1 MSIFSKKEEKA
12 SPKTVVGSEKNEITY
27 FSERTRDLNKFNT
40 IYENGGLISQCIDVY
55 SLFTLSA
62 GYELEGPSRAKKDIE
77 QWLYDI
83 NINEMVD
90 IAMTDSLVFGD
101 GFQEMV
107 YSRSGELLYLQPRDS
122 RNFTILTDKYGRVTG
137 YKYKV
142 NDEETIL
149 KPEQISHTRLIPTS
163 NKYSVSLI
171 FRSIDDILRD
181 TKIMESTATS
191 ILRHGSP
198 RFHIKVGEKGEDVPP
213 EQMKVIAREFEEL
226 EADQEI
232 VTVADVEMV
241 TLDQNGVENVA
252 EYSTFS
258 TDRLLA
264 SMGVPAEVVGISQ
277 NTTVFGSDI
286 SVEMSAWLLKI
297 RTYQEKVERVINRI
311 IDFKTGNTGQV
322 KLKFNTIIPA
332 KDVDETGGDRGVTAN
347 PPVAPDVTKDPE
359 E

>member
-12 SPKTVVGSEKNEITY
+12 SPKTVVGSDKNEVTY
-27 FSERTRDLNKFNT
+27 FSERNRDLNKFNT

-62 GYELEGPSRAKKDIE
+62 GYELEGPSRVKKQVE

-83 NINEMVD
+83 NISELVD
-90 IAMTDSLVFGD
+90 IAMTDSLIFGD

-107 YSRSGELLYLQPRDS
+107 YSRAGELLYLQPRDA
-122 RNFTILTDKYGRVTG
+122 RNFTILTDKYGIVTG

-142 NDEETIL
+142 DDKETIL

-163 NKYSVSLI
+163 NKYGVSLI
-171 FRSIDDILRD
+171 FRCIDDILRD
-181 TKIMESTATS
+181 TKIMESTSIS
-191 ILRHGSP
+191 ILRHGFP
-198 RFHIKVGEKGEDVPP
+198 RFHIKVGKPGEEVPP

-226 EADQEI
+226 KEDQEI
-232 VTVADVEMV
+232 VTVADVDIE
-241 TLDQNGVENVA
+241 TIDTNGVENVA

-286 SVEMSAWLLKI
+286 SVEMSAWLLKV
-297 RTYQEKVERVINRI
+297 RTYQEKVERVINRV
-311 IDFKTGNTGQV
+311 IDFKTKSPGLV

-332 KDVDETGGDRGVTAN
+332 KDVDETAGDRGVIAN
-347 PPVAPDVTKDPE
+347 PPIAPDVTKDPE